1 MGPLFSPD
9 NYFYL
14 NENQVKM
21 EYILRALC
29 GVLPNR
35 EMASI
40 IVAHLTFSDVS
51 DRDSAIYLDEPV
63 SVVRSFESELR
74 KKQTAA
80 LRDIIPRH
88 DTNSKFA
95 VWTRRLAVPL
105 PTTESGPTA
114 ANVGVPPARAQPL
127 G

>member
-1 MGPLFSPD
+1 MPWAQSLWHSRTRRCAWCNLGPLFSPD

-74 KKQTAA
+74 KKQLCVISSPDMTQ
-80 LRDIIPRH
+80 IP
-88 DTNSKFA
+88 SSQFG
-95 VWTRRLAVPL
+95 LA
-105 PTTESGPTA
+105 G
-114 ANVGVPPARAQPL
+114 
-127 G
+127 

>member
-1 MGPLFSPD
+1 
-9 NYFYL
+9 
-14 NENQVKM
+14 M

-40 IVAHLTFSDVS
+40 IVAHLTS

-88 DTNSKFA
+88 DT
-95 VWTRRLAVPL
+95 
-105 PTTESGPTA
+105 G
-114 ANVGVPPARAQPL
+114 
-127 G
+127 

>member
-1 MGPLFSPD
+1 
-9 NYFYL
+9 
-14 NENQVKM
+14 M

-40 IVAHLTFSDVS
+40 IVAHLTFVS

-95 VWTRRLAVPL
+95 VWSRRLAVPL
-105 PTTESGPTA
+105 PTAESGPTA
-114 ANVGVPPARAQPL
+114 AVGVPARAQPL

>member
-1 MGPLFSPD
+1 MFSPD

-14 NENQVKM
+14 NENHVKM

-51 DRDSAIYLDEPV
+51 DRDSAIYLGEPV

-74 KKQTAA
+74 KKQTVA

-88 DTNSKFA
+88 DTNPKFA
-95 VWTRRLAVPL
+95 VWSRRLAVPL
-105 PTTESGPTA
+105 PTGKSGPTA
-114 ANVGVPPARAQPL
+114 ANVGVPPARAQSL

>member
-1 MGPLFSPD
+1 
-9 NYFYL
+9 
-14 NENQVKM
+14 M

-35 EMASI
+35 EMTSI

-74 KKQTAA
+74 KKETAA

-88 DTNSKFA
+88 KFQVRSLVSQA
-95 VWTRRLAVPL
+95 SCSSSHRRER
-105 PTTESGPTA
+105 TDCC
-114 ANVGVPPARAQPL
+114 
-127 G
+127 

>member
-1 MGPLFSPD
+1 MGPLVSPD

-14 NENQVKM
+14 NKNQVKI

-40 IVAHLTFSDVS
+40 IVAHLTS

-88 DTNSKFA
+88 DT
-95 VWTRRLAVPL
+95 
-105 PTTESGPTA
+105 G
-114 ANVGVPPARAQPL
+114 
-127 G
+127 